1 MKPPNEE
8 HTVSESTNHVY
19 PKAAAGEQSAN
30 VAPNPSF
37 PKLEESVLDYWDKD
51 DTFQKS
57 IDRRPSGDHS
67 QNEFVFFDGPPFA
80 NGLPHYGHLLTGYA
94 KDVIPRYQTM
104 KGHKVNRVFG
114 WDTHGLPAEL
124 EAQKELGID
133 SVDQVKEMGIDKFN
147 DACRASVLKYTN
159 EWKAYVHRQA
169 RWVDFEHGYKTLNI
183 SYMESVMWAFKQ
195 LYDKGLA
202 YQGYR
207 VLPYCPKDQTPLSA
221 HELRMDADVY
231 QDRQDTTVSVA
242 VKLRDEEDAYAVFW
256 TTTPWTVPTNFAI
269 VVGADIDYVEV
280 RPTEGKFAGKKFYL
294 GKPLLGSY
302 EKELGENYEIVREL
316 KGSEM
321 EGWRYY
327 PVFPYFAGDENAA
340 EGKVPGPE
348 GYQIFTADYV
358 DTVEGTGL
366 VHQAPYGED
375 DMNTLNAKGIKVMV
389 SGRLGGAEIARSEHY
404 HEGTIPLQTLRADI
418 DYGFAEAATTF
429 GRIGVKVWI
438 YKGEILTQTLRT
450 TPRTMD
456 TSKPYQERRER
467 RGNRRDGDRRGGFRR
482 DGQNGGFNRD
492 RQGGFNRQGG
502 AERRPQGGFRP
513 NTNRPAAPAAP
524 AKEGGAN

>member
-1 MKPPNEE
+1 M
-8 HTVSESTNHVY
+8 SENVY
-19 PKAAAGEQSAN
+19 PKANEGGETAH

-37 PKLEESVLDYWDKD
+37 PQMEETVLNYWDKD

-57 IDRRPSGDHS
+57 VERNPSGDHS

-104 KGHKVNRVFG
+104 KGRKVNRVFG

-133 SVDQVKEMGIDKFN
+133 SVDQIEKMGIDKFN
-147 DACRASVLKYTN
+147 DACRASVLKYTH
-159 EWKAYVHRQA
+159 EWQDYVHRQA

-183 SYMESVMWAFKQ
+183 PYMESVMWAFKQ

-242 VKLRDEEDAYAVFW
+242 VKMRDEEDAYAVFW

-280 RPTEGKFAGKKFYL
+280 RPTEGKLAGKKFYF
-294 GKPLLGSY
+294 GKPLLEHY
-302 EKELGENYEIVREL
+302 TKELGENYEVVREL
-316 KGSEM
+316 KGSELA
-321 EGWRYY
+321 GRRYY
-327 PVFPYFAGDENAA
+327 PVFPYFAGEKA
-340 EGKVPGPE
+340 ETEGNVPGPN
-348 GYQIFTADYV
+348 GYTIFTADYV

-375 DMNTLNAKGIKVMV
+375 DMNTLNAHGVKSTDVLDAGCRFTSQCPEYEGMYVFDANLPILRNLRA
-389 SGRLGGAEIARSEHY
+389 GDGPLAEIPEDQRAILFQEKSYVHSYPHCWRCA
-404 HEGTIPLQTLRADI
+404 TPL
-418 DYGFAEAATTF
+418 
-429 GRIGVKVWI
+429 I
-438 YKGEILTQTLRT
+438 YKPVSSWFVSVTKIK
-450 TPRTMD
+450 PRLLELNQQINWIPENV
-456 TSKPYQERRER
+456 K
-467 RGNRRDGDRRGGFRR
+467 
-482 DGQNGGFNRD
+482 DGQFGKWLANARDWSISRNRFWGSPIPVWVSD
-492 RQGGFNRQGG
+492 DPKYPRVDVYGSL
-502 AERRPQGGFRP
+502 E
-513 NTNRPAAPAAP
+513 
-524 AKEGGAN
+524 

>member
-1 MKPPNEE
+1 M
-8 HTVSESTNHVY
+8 SENVY
-19 PKAAAGEQSAN
+19 PKANEGGETAH

-37 PKLEESVLDYWDKD
+37 PDMEETVLDYWDKD

-57 IDRRPSGDHS
+57 VERNPSGDHS

-104 KGHKVNRVFG
+104 KGRKVNRVFG

-133 SVDQVKEMGIDKFN
+133 SVDQIEKMGIDKFN

-159 EWKAYVHRQA
+159 EWQNYVHRQA

-183 SYMESVMWAFKQ
+183 PYMESVMWAFKQ

-207 VLPYCPKDQTPLSA
+207 VLPYCPKDRTPLSA

-242 VKLRDEEDAYAVFW
+242 VKMRDEDDAYAVFW

-294 GKPLLGSY
+294 GKDLLPHY
-302 EKELGENYEIVREL
+302 EKELGENYEVVREL
-316 KGSEM
+316 KGSEL
-321 EGWRYY
+321 EGRRYY
-327 PVFPYFAGDENAA
+327 PVFPYFAGD
-340 EGKVPGPE
+340 
-348 GYQIFTADYV
+348 D
-358 DTVEGTGL
+358 
-366 VHQAPYGED
+366 
-375 DMNTLNAKGIKVMV
+375 
-389 SGRLGGAEIARSEHY
+389 
-404 HEGTIPLQTLRADI
+404 
-418 DYGFAEAATTF
+418 
-429 GRIGVKVWI
+429 GRI
-438 YKGEILTQTLRT
+438 
-450 TPRTMD
+450 
-456 TSKPYQERRER
+456 
-467 RGNRRDGDRRGGFRR
+467 
-482 DGQNGGFNRD
+482 
-492 RQGGFNRQGG
+492 
-502 AERRPQGGFRP
+502 RRPCARP
-513 NTNRPAAPAAP
+513 ERLHDLHRRLRRHRRRYRSGSP
-524 AKEGGAN
+524 GSLR